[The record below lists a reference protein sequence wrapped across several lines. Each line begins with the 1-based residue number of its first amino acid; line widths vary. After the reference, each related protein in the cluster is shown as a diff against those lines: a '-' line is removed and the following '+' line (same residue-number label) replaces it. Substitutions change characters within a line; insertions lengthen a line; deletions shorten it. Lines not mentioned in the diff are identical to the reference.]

1 MGSRQPK
8 RSVFEMSFPH
18 RRAGFSLIELLM
30 VIAIVIVVNDIAV
43 PQCNRILM
51 SARET
56 RAAAWR
62 GRSFRQ

>member
-1 MGSRQPK
+1 
-8 RSVFEMSFPH
+8 MSFPH